1 MWWTRCKTISQK
13 YLGWTSFQWARLPA
27 WSANSMLQIPH
38 VFNANGTNLFLPRFD
53 VPFFSGF
60 LSPLVDWNSKKIYIE
75 WFPFQYQSKKGSIL
89 KNQFLFLKLPYLW
102 ALGNHLIL
110 LTLAFGKRTY
120 RSYQIGGMIFNQNDR
135 KYSSIPG
142 WARLPS

>member
-60 LSPLVDWNSKKIYIE
+60 LSPLVDWNSKKNYIE
-75 WFPFQYQSKKGSIL
+75 WFPFQYQSKKGL

-102 ALGNHLIL
+102 SLGN
-110 LTLAFGKRTY
+110 R
-120 RSYQIGGMIFNQNDR
+120 DR
-135 KYSSIPG
+135 PRLFDQVGHQTTNASIENKHFFTK
-142 WARLPS
+142 

>member
-1 MWWTRCKTISQK
+1 ML

-60 LSPLVDWNSKKIYIE
+60 LSPLVDWNSKKNPYKI
-75 WFPFQYQSKKGSIL
+75 FN
-89 KNQFLFLKLPYLW
+89 NQFLFLKLPYLW
-102 ALGNHLIL
+102 AIGDHLIL
-110 LTLAFGKRTY
+110 LKCVTLKKIPTSICDCDFIIQNFAYAYFILQIHYSKSFKMRHITY
-120 RSYQIGGMIFNQNDR
+120 LYIS
-135 KYSSIPG
+135 YSSRY
-142 WARLPS
+142 A